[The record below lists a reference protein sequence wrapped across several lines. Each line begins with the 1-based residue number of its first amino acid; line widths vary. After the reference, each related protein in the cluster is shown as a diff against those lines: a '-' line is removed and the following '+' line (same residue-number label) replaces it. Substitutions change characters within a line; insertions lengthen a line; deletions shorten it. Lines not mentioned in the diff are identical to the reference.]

1 MRQPEAAGLLTR
13 RAQADQFLLDT
24 IVEKPASG
32 KVLELLAAL
41 QITHGQRF
49 PEPAQWLSTQDYP
62 VDVLGLQL
70 RHCDEQA

>member
-41 QITHGQRF
+41 QITHCQPF

-62 VDVLGLQL
+62 VHVLGLQL